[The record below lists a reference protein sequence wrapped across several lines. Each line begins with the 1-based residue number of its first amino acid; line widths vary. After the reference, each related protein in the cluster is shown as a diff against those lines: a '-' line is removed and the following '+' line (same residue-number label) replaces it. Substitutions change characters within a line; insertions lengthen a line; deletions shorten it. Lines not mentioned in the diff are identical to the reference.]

1 MSICPFYTP
10 NDPGIM
16 DATDSRSINSAIRA
30 AMKSGCNTVV
40 IPRDNQR
47 AGRYEW
53 IIGESILLPS
63 NITVILDGCTMIQ
76 KTGCY
81 CNMFRTESAFDEGA
95 RSLENEQHD
104 IRLIGRNGALLDGG
118 AFNGHDEWNTK
129 DGTLINNTMLLFVNT
144 RGFTV
149 EGFKVRHQRWWG
161 MTY

>member
-1 MSICPFYTP
+1 MSIRPYYTP
-10 NDPGIM
+10 NDPEIM
-16 DATDSRSINSAIRA
+16 GTTDSQSINSAIRA
-30 AMKSGCNTVV
+30 AIKSGCNTVV

-76 KTGCY
+76 ETGCY

-104 IRLIGRNGALLDGG
+104 IRLIGRNGALP
-118 AFNGHDEWNTK
+118 
-129 DGTLINNTMLLFVNT
+129 V
-144 RGFTV
+144 
-149 EGFKVRHQRWWG
+149 
-161 MTY
+161 